1 MTNRRIGIR
10 INPREVLSLIE
21 LHYELVS
28 GEEFPNDMEYAGATY
43 DFDTNTFCIKVISD
57 TFNVV
62 SQGRPMP
69 YLDIKKK

>member
-1 MTNRRIGIR
+1 
-10 INPREVLSLIE
+10 
-21 LHYELVS
+21 
-28 GEEFPNDMEYAGATY
+28 MEYAGATY